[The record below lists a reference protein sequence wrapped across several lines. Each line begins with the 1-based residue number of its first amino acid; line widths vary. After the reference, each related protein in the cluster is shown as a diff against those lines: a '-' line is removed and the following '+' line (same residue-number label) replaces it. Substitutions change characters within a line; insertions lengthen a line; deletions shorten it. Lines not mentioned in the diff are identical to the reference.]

1 MCFFSK
7 TSLAHGNKLLNQFV
21 AVGLASMDD
30 WNICKHQLIIE
41 KIKKEEE
48 KPNHRNHI

>member
-7 TSLAHGNKLLNQFV
+7 TGLAHGNKFLSQFV
-21 AVGLASMDD
+21 SVGPASMDD
-30 WNICKHQLIIE
+30 WSICKHQLIIE
-41 KIKKEEE
+41 KMKKEEE